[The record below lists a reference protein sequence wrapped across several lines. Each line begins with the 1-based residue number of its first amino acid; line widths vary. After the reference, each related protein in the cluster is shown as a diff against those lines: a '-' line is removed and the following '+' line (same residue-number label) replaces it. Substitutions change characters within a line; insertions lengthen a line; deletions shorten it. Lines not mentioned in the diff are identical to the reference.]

1 MHRQRTLPKQQS
13 EKCAKRGTSRSFT
26 RFQDQFNFKTEPF
39 SQVEIVRVAPSSPN
53 GYEKWGI
60 LHKTRHLLAMRVPLR
75 RSSPPETDK
84 PSRFAANRSPRLRS
98 TRTPR
103 DSRRSIPGRSVP
115 DTIFQSAFGVLDALL
130 QPAFGNLPLQPFATM
145 VGPQRPSCRIQFPL
159 SVPET
164 LGANL
169 NAPAHARSR
178 LVGHAAHL
186 TAIAQLPCRH
196 RYHLVAIGLQCQP
209 LRGISSPSALAAT

>member
-1 MHRQRTLPKQQS
+1 M
-13 EKCAKRGTSRSFT
+13 
-26 RFQDQFNFKTEPF
+26 EPF
-39 SQVEIVRVAPSSPN
+39 SQVVIARVAPSSPN

-60 LHKTRHLLAMRVPLR
+60 LHKTRHLLAMRAPLR

-84 PSRFAANRSPRLRS
+84 SSRFAANRSPRSRS

-130 QPAFGNLPLQPFATM
+130 QRAFGNLPLQPFATM
-145 VGPQRPSCRIQFPL
+145 VGLQRPSRRIQFPL

-169 NAPAHARSR
+169 NRLLMRAPASWATLSISLRSYS
-178 LVGHAAHL
+178 
-186 TAIAQLPCRH
+186 CRVVTDIT
-196 RYHLVAIGLQCQP
+196 L
-209 LRGISSPSALAAT
+209 